1 MKILAVI
8 LMATLSTLLAA
19 KAKPD
24 WQKAL
29 VTSTRDS
36 TRHINSVS

>member
-8 LMATLSTLLAA
+8 LTVTVPTVLAA

-24 WQKAL
+24 WQKGSGNRPAGQ
-29 VTSTRDS
+29 TGQWKC
-36 TRHINSVS
+36 